1 MKYKFYMSLPDREQ
15 RGAFSINILLAEK
28 PEDTLSDKQTSL
40 PNSLNKR
47 LGKTSSPRT
56 CTTYYKP
63 TCCMLKEDSESL

>member
-47 LGKTSSPRT
+47 LGKTSSPRK
-56 CTTYYKP
+56 YISHYKP
-63 TCCMLKEDSESL
+63 TCYTLKEDSESL